1 MEAIAPYYKA
11 VAAFVVPF
19 LTAIIAALLETSDGG
34 SKVMTNEWLTA
45 IVAAL
50 LAGGVV
56 FAVPNKDPEGE
67 HQEESVQPP
76 TPEINPL

>member
-1 MEAIAPYYKA
+1 MNAIAPYYKA

-34 SKVMTNEWLTA
+34 SKIMTNEWLTA

-56 FAVPNKDPEGE
+56 FAVPNKDPLAE

>member
-1 MEAIAPYYKA
+1 MDADMEKIAPYYKA

-34 SKVMTNEWLTA
+34 SKIMTNEWLTA
-45 IVAAL
+45 TVAAL

-56 FAVPNKDPEGE
+56 FAVPNKDPMAQ
-67 HQEESVQPP
+67 HQAESVQPP
-76 TPEINPL
+76 QL